1 MSDNPWY
8 EEGYKSSLTPDE
20 SFFQTL
26 FMMSPYKETRH
37 DYLHYVDWTSQGG
50 KVKNSPNTLTMDD
63 YDAMKNS
70 GYLMARKFDM
80 NVEKKVI
87 LKLSADNI
95 LLEKNVKS

>member
-37 DYLHYVDWTSQGG
+37 DYLHYVDWTSQDGYNG
-50 KVKNSPNTLTMDD
+50 PLVKNSPNTLTIAD

-80 NVEKKVI
+80 NVSKEI
-87 LKLSADNI
+87 IGKLINSF
-95 LLEKNVKS
+95 